1 MTYRLPSDGGSS
13 QRVAVWRELRRVGA
27 VALQSATWAVPM
39 GDGFD
44 EGVEKAVRLVERAD
58 GHAQVVDVDPQS
70 PSQAELEALYSAE
83 RDEEWAEFSAECDKA
98 IAELASEVAKEKFT
112 LAELDEEEH
121 NVDRLRRWYRE
132 LRAKDLFGAPLAPEA
147 EAKLKEATKALDDF
161 ATRVYQ
167 APNGSERPANRLKPG
182 CAGARRLGAGDGAAL
197 RRPPRQRSSC
207 PEHCR
212 PAVSNA

>member
-1 MTYRLPSDGGSS
+1 MSWRIVTYRLPKDGNSS

-27 VALQSATWAVPM
+27 VALQSATWAVPT

-58 GHAQVVDVDPQS
+58 GHALVLDVDPDSQS
-70 PSQAELEALYSAE
+70 LGELEMLYSAE
-83 RDEEWAEFSAECDKA
+83 RDEEWAEFIAECGKA
-98 IAELASEVAKEKFT
+98 VAELADEVAKEKFT

-132 LRAKDLFGAPLAPEA
+132 LRTKDLFGAPLAAPA
-147 EAKLKEATKALDDF
+147 ATQLKEATEALDDF

-167 APNGSERPANRLKPG
+167 A
-182 CAGARRLGAGDGAAL
+182 
-197 RRPPRQRSSC
+197 RQKS
-207 PEHCR
+207 
-212 PAVSNA
+212 